1 MKKTE
6 IFWYIIDSIFLLV
19 FNLYFFQLKGGSQ
32 PTSVW
37 ISYSSIHISY
47 MMLLITPY
55 LFKIGRN
62 YVDFS
67 RPIYAITTI
76 YFFISLIVGVVF
88 VILSQDSYTLAL
100 LAQITVIAIFT
111 IILLTNLIINDRSV
125 KDFELHE
132 NEIKYV
138 KEASSKIKTLL
149 NQITDNSNRKKVEKL
164 LDLLNSS
171 QVKSSNFVKSI
182 EEEII
187 REIDNIEKAIS
198 QENFD
203 NIQTVLDKV
212 CNLANERNRLLKLSN

>member
-1 MKKTE
+1 MLDKLIKP
-6 IFWYIIDSIFLLV
+6 SFLIP
-19 FNLYFFQLKGGSQ
+19 FA
-32 PTSVW
+32 
-37 ISYSSIHISY
+37 
-47 MMLLITPY
+47 LITPY
-55 LFKIGRN
+55 LFKKGRN

-100 LAQITVIAIFT
+100 LAQITITAIFA

-125 KDFELHE
+125 ENFEIHE
-132 NEIKYV
+132 NELKYV
-138 KEASSKIKTLL
+138 KEASSKIKSLL

-164 LDLLNSS
+164 LDLINSS
-171 QVKSSNFVKSI
+171 QVKSSNFVKSM

-187 REIDNIEKAIS
+187 REIDNLEKAIF
-198 QENFD
+198 QGNLD
-203 NIQTVLDKV
+203 NIQTFLDKA